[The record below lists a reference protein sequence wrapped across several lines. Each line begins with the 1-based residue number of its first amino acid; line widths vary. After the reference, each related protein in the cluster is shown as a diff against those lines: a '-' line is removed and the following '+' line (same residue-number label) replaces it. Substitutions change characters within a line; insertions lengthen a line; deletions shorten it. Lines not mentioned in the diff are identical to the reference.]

1 MEWWSNG
8 KNPTLQHSN
17 TPSLMKKREAIARL
31 IQQHRHLFQCPLCK
45 DPMWMHDASLVCA
58 NKHTFDLSRRGYLNL
73 LLRPPHTRYDTAMLA
88 SRRELCRIGFF
99 TPMLE
104 AVSQC
109 MLQEIV
115 TTRQSTVLDAGCGE
129 GSHLTQIID
138 DLQKAS
144 PHGIQGVGVDI
155 SKDGIR
161 IAVRDSWHIIWC
173 VADLSRLPFQN
184 RQFDSIVN
192 ILSPA
197 NYGEFE
203 RVLTNEGILIKVVPG
218 NRHLAEL
225 RTMFFDAKSH
235 APDSHER
242 VIRYF
247 SRHFTTIATHHLT
260 YSVTVPREFMK
271 HVIDMTPLSWNVT
284 AEKRQQMLNVG
295 SAAMTVDVHILVGK
309 KSNSG

>member
-1 MEWWSNG
+1 
-8 KNPTLQHSN
+8 
-17 TPSLMKKREAIARL
+17 MKKREAIAQL
-31 IQQHRHLFQCPLCK
+31 IQQHRHLFQCPVCK
-45 DPMWMHDASLVCA
+45 NTMWMQNASLVCA

-73 LLRPPHTRYDTAMLA
+73 LLRPPNTRYDTAMLA
-88 SRRELCRIGFF
+88 SRRELCQIGFF

-109 MLQEIV
+109 ILQKSV
-115 TTRQSTVLDAGCGE
+115 TARQAAILDAGCGE

-138 DLQKAS
+138 HLQKAV
-144 PHGIQGVGVDI
+144 PHGVQGVGVDI

-161 IAVRDSWHIIWC
+161 LAVRDSWHIIWC

-184 RQFDSIVN
+184 RQFDSIIN

-203 RVLTNEGILIKVVPG
+203 RVLTDEGILVKVVPG
-218 NRHLAEL
+218 NRHLTEL
-225 RTMFFDAKSH
+225 RAMLFDGKPH

-247 SRHFTTIATHHLT
+247 SRHLTMIATRHLT
-260 YSVTVPREFMK
+260 YPVTVPQELIE
-271 HVIDMTPLSWNVT
+271 HVINMTPLSWNVN
-284 AEKRQQMLNVG
+284 AEKRQQALNMG
-295 SAAMTVDVHILVGK
+295 STTITVDAHVLVGK
-309 KSNSG
+309 KSNNG